1 VISVRKSEWIDD
13 GMANKPFRFENA
25 WTRNDR
31 YSQTFEESW
40 KAAGSSLQEV
50 YDALGGVR
58 DGLKRWSR
66 SEFGS
71 VRKQLNSL
79 RDRLESVRFNNLMA
93 GPSAE
98 EKSLMAKISEL
109 LSREESLEKQR
120 SRALWLKDG
129 HRNTSFFLAK
139 AKERAQR
146 NKIKLLRRG
155 DGSIITSQEGLEY
168 EAIGFYQNLFSTQVD
183 TNPSLVT
190 EWVVNKVTD

>member
-1 VISVRKSEWIDD
+1 
-13 GMANKPFRFENA
+13 
-25 WTRNDR
+25 
-31 YSQTFEESW
+31 
-40 KAAGSSLQEV
+40 
-50 YDALGGVR
+50 
-58 DGLKRWSR
+58 
-66 SEFGS
+66 
-71 VRKQLNSL
+71 
-79 RDRLESVRFNNLMA
+79 MA

-109 LSREESLEKQR
+109 MSREESLEKQR

-129 HRNTSFFLAK
+129 DRNTSFFHAK

>member
-1 VISVRKSEWIDD
+1 MK
-13 GMANKPFRFENA
+13 NKPFRFENA
-25 WTRNDR
+25 WTRHDR

-50 YDALGGVR
+50 YDALGGVQ
-58 DGLKRWSR
+58 DGMKRCSR
-66 SEFGS
+66 SEFRS
-71 VRKQLNSL
+71 VRKQLNSS

-109 LSREESLEKQR
+109 MSREESLEKQR

-129 HRNTSFFLAK
+129 DRNTSLFHAK
-139 AKERAQR
+139 TKERAQR

-190 EWVVNKVTD
+190 EWLVNKVTD